1 MTFKVSSKQT
11 TSSALR
17 KERKRRIY
25 LKESH
30 DYFDKK
36 YVRKMQE
43 RQRKLS
49 TEGILSPTQ
58 LELRSENRKPVNG
71 IGKLC
76 FVNFFIKM

>member
-1 MTFKVSSKQT
+1 MTLTVSNKS
-11 TSSALR
+11 SSAVVR
-17 KERKRRIY
+17 TGQKRRIY

-49 TEGILSPTQ
+49 TEGLLPPTQ
-58 LELRSENRKPVNG
+58 LELLSENRKPVNG
-71 IGKLC
+71 IGELYGR
-76 FVNFFIKM
+76 F